1 MYKIIIS
8 KLASKEIL
16 KLPKSVA
23 IVVFD
28 NIKKLSMNPKPI
40 GYKKLKGIKE
50 DIFRIRIGDYR
61 VLYTIEEKIKIV
73 DIRTVKHRKDA
84 YKL

>member
-1 MYKIIIS
+1 MYQVIIS
-8 KLASKEIL
+8 KLASKEIV
-16 KLPKSVA
+16 KLPKIVA
-23 IVVFD
+23 IQVFE
-28 NIKKLSMNPKPI
+28 NIKMLGYNPKPI

-61 VLYTIEEKIKIV
+61 ILYTIEEKIKIV
-73 DIRTVKHRKDA
+73 DNRTIKHRKDA

>member
-1 MYKIIIS
+1 MLGY
-8 KLASKEIL
+8 
-16 KLPKSVA
+16 
-23 IVVFD
+23 
-28 NIKKLSMNPKPI
+28 NPKPI

-61 VLYTIEEKIKIV
+61 ILYTIEEKIKIV
-73 DIRTVKHRKDA
+73 DIRTIKHRKDA

>member
-1 MYKIIIS
+1 VYKIIIS

-28 NIKKLSMNPKPI
+28 NIKTLSMNPKPK